1 MRKKSYEK
9 AEQKK
14 EKKKREKAIPQG
26 EERIP
31 MKENQ
36 N

>member
-1 MRKKSYEK
+1 MKK
-9 AEQKK
+9 QNKK
-14 EKKKREKAIPQG
+14 KKKREKAIPQG